1 MDLPN
6 LLPELII
13 GIVLG
18 GFAWAFKGWSA
29 AIERASEK
37 ILERLDRLTSTFQEH
52 RLLVEKRVT
61 KVETEVET
69 LKRKFEMCDIRIAH
83 NQALVAARA
92 EKSSQKI
99 NRK

>member
-1 MDLPN
+1 MDLPS

-13 GIVLG
+13 GVVLG

-37 ILERLDRLTSTFQEH
+37 ILERLDKLTSTFQEH

-69 LKRKFEMCDIRIAH
+69 LKRKVELCDLRLAQIQVRTAVELERGR
-83 NQALVAARA
+83 NSDQ
-92 EKSSQKI
+92 
-99 NRK
+99 

>member
-1 MDLPN
+1 MDIPSI
-6 LLPELII
+6 LPELLV

-37 ILERLDRLTSTFQEH
+37 ILDRLDRLTSTFQEH

-61 KVETEVET
+61 KVETEVSD
-69 LKRKFEMCDIRIAH
+69 LKRRFELCDLQKAS
-83 NQALVAARA
+83 
-92 EKSSQKI
+92 EKRDKKSD
-99 NRK
+99 

>member
-1 MDLPN
+1 MDIPT
-6 LLPELII
+6 LLPEILV

-37 ILERLDRLTSTFQEH
+37 ILERLDRLTATFQEH

-61 KVETEVET
+61 KVETEIQDLRRRFDMSDLQKAT
-69 LKRKFEMCDIRIAH
+69 
-83 NQALVAARA
+83 
-92 EKSSQKI
+92 EKQIKKSD
-99 NRK
+99 

>member
-1 MDLPN
+1 MDIPSI
-6 LLPELII
+6 LPELIV

-29 AIERASEK
+29 TIERASEK

-61 KVETEVET
+61 KVETEIES
-69 LKRKFEMCDIRIAH
+69 LKRRFDLCDIRKA
-83 NQALVAARA
+83 NDQK
-92 EKSSQKI
+92 EKKSD
-99 NRK
+99 

>member
-1 MDLPN
+1 MDIPT
-6 LLPELII
+6 LLPEILV

-37 ILERLDRLTSTFQEH
+37 ILERLDRLTATFQEH

-61 KVETEVET
+61 KVETEIQDLRRRFDMSDLQKATEQQS
-69 LKRKFEMCDIRIAH
+69 K
-83 NQALVAARA
+83 
-92 EKSSQKI
+92 KSD
-99 NRK
+99 

>member
-1 MDLPN
+1 MDIPN

-13 GIVLG
+13 GLVLG
-18 GFAWAFKGWSA
+18 GFAWAFKGWST

-61 KVETEVET
+61 KVETEIES
-69 LKRKFEMCDIRIAH
+69 LKRRFEICDMQKATDR
-83 NQALVAARA
+83 QANKLD
-92 EKSSQKI
+92 K
-99 NRK
+99 

>member
-1 MDLPN
+1 MDLPTI
-6 LLPELII
+6 LPELIV
-13 GIVLG
+13 GVVLG

-61 KVETEVET
+61 KVETEVES
-69 LKRKFEMCDIRIAH
+69 LKKRFDMCE
-83 NQALVAARA
+83 L
-92 EKSSQKI
+92 QKA
-99 NRK
+99 NDKQRESK

>member
-1 MDLPN
+1 MPELTN
-6 LLPELII
+6 LLPEIII

-18 GFAWAFKGWSA
+18 GFAWAFKGWST

-61 KVETEVET
+61 KVETELGD
-69 LKRKFEMCDIRIAH
+69 LKRRMDVCDLRW
-83 NQALVAARA
+83 NVDSQDK
-92 EKSSQKI
+92 KSDK
-99 NRK
+99 

>member
-1 MDLPN
+1 MDLPT

-13 GIVLG
+13 GVVLG

-29 AIERASEK
+29 AI
-37 ILERLDRLTSTFQEH
+37 ERLDRLTSTFQEH

-83 NQALVAARA
+83 NQAIVAARA
-92 EKSSQKI
+92 EKSKQSEDQ
-99 NRK
+99 

>member
-1 MDLPN
+1 MDIPTI
-6 LLPELII
+6 LPEVVV

-61 KVETEVET
+61 KVETEIQD
-69 LKRKFEMCDIRIAH
+69 LKRRFDLCDLAKATEQK
-83 NQALVAARA
+83 NK
-92 EKSSQKI
+92 KSD
-99 NRK
+99 

>member
-1 MDLPN
+1 MDIPTII
-6 LLPELII
+6 PELIV
-13 GIVLG
+13 GVVLG

-61 KVETEVET
+61 KVETEIES
-69 LKRKFEMCDIRIAH
+69 LKRRFDLCDMRKATES
-83 NQALVAARA
+83 QDK
-92 EKSSQKI
+92 KSD
-99 NRK
+99 

>member
-1 MDLPN
+1 MDIPTI
-6 LLPELII
+6 LPEII
-13 GIVLG
+13 VGIVLG

-61 KVETEVET
+61 KVETEIEA
-69 LKRKFEMCDIRIAH
+69 LKRRFDLCDYSK
-83 NQALVAARA
+83 LKKS
-92 EKSSQKI
+92 EKESSD
-99 NRK
+99 